1 MILGE
6 VIQLPVTLQ
15 KLTNERSGRF
25 KYNDVEIGFVRSLE
39 LYKVQ
44 FFFFFC
50 LDLFRYCFTSNYLNC
65 IIMRLA
71 GSSYYC
77 DK

>member
-44 FFFFFC
+44 FFFFA
-50 LDLFRYCFTSNYLNC
+50 LIYSGIVLLQTT
-65 IIMRLA
+65 
-71 GSSYYC
+71 
-77 DK
+77 